1 MVTNAVGCSASDTA
15 DIEVYPA
22 PIAMVTSATDYCD
35 NQGNVFLT
43 AAPAGGT
50 WSGNGIV
57 NASTGEFDPAAAGTG
72 THLIVYSYTDAN
84 GCTDTDTSSVTVHP
98 APDATIT
105 PVGPFCENA
114 GVQQLVAATPGGTW
128 SGPGTSITGVFDP
141 AVAGAGIHTVTYSV
155 TDANGCTDTDTED
168 IEVLSAPPAT
178 INPAGPFCANNA
190 PVILTANPAQG
201 VDYWSGPGITNPVT
215 GAFDPA
221 SAGPGSHI
229 ITVNKT
235 YANGCMVT
243 GTTLITVNP
252 LPDATINN
260 VNANNTLCANGA
272 AVTLTAAT
280 PGGTFSG
287 TGVSGNQF
295 NPQVAGPGVHTVTYT
310 VTDGNGC
317 TNTDD
322 MDITVAP
329 EIVITGVVTDAKC
342 NDGNDGEVDITV
354 NGGTPGFTYNWS
366 NGATTQD
373 LVKVAAGTYT
383 VTVTDAM
390 GCSETASFTVGEP
403 TPITITSVVVDAT
416 TPQYNNGSID
426 ITVSGGTPPYQFIW
440 SNGETTEDVFNLQ
453 ADVYRVTIIDA
464 NGCRYNFDI
473 TVAAI
478 FGVGITAD
486 DLNDGMLLYPN
497 PTDGLIHFNL
507 DLGVSADVYMT
518 MVDVLGRVVYA
529 NNDFMTNT
537 FSHDIDMSAWASGQ
551 YILHVQVGD
560 VAVFRKVVLTK

>member
-1 MVTNAVGCSASDTA
+1 
-15 DIEVYPA
+15 
-22 PIAMVTSATDYCD
+22 
-35 NQGNVFLT
+35 
-43 AAPAGGT
+43 
-50 WSGNGIV
+50 
-57 NASTGEFDPAAAGTG
+57 
-72 THLIVYSYTDAN
+72 
-84 GCTDTDTSSVTVHP
+84 
-98 APDATIT
+98 
-105 PVGPFCENA
+105 
-114 GVQQLVAATPGGTW
+114 
-128 SGPGTSITGVFDP
+128 
-141 AVAGAGIHTVTYSV
+141 
-155 TDANGCTDTDTED
+155 
-168 IEVLSAPPAT
+168 
-178 INPAGPFCANNA
+178 
-190 PVILTANPAQG
+190 
-201 VDYWSGPGITNPVT
+201 
-215 GAFDPA
+215 
-221 SAGPGSHI
+221 
-229 ITVNKT
+229 
-235 YANGCMVT
+235 
-243 GTTLITVNP
+243 
-252 LPDATINN
+252 
-260 VNANNTLCANGA
+260 
-272 AVTLTAAT
+272 
-280 PGGTFSG
+280 
-287 TGVSGNQF
+287 
-295 NPQVAGPGVHTVTYT
+295 
-310 VTDGNGC
+310 
-317 TNTDD
+317 
-322 MDITVAP
+322 
-329 EIVITGVVTDAKC
+329 
-342 NDGNDGEVDITV
+342 
-354 NGGTPGFTYNWS
+354 
-366 NGATTQD
+366 
-373 LVKVAAGTYT
+373 VAAGTYT